1 MIDTIGAR
9 MPRPCC
15 SREQSSLVGMRL
27 IGIDPGLLVTSA
39 EPEQMTCMII

>member
-1 MIDTIGAR
+1 
-9 MPRPCC
+9 
-15 SREQSSLVGMRL
+15 MRL